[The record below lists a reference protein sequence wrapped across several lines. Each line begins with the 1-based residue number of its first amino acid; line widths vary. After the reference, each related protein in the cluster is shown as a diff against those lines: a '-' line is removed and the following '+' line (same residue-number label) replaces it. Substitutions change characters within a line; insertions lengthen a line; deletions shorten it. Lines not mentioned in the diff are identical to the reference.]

1 MKSLIVEIREFNL
14 MCWNFSILD
23 DKSDE
28 KNTYLVT
35 SKIFQIPNTPSQC
48 VENV

>member
-14 MCWNFSILD
+14 MCWNFNILD

-28 KNTYLVT
+28 KNT
-35 SKIFQIPNTPSQC
+35 
-48 VENV
+48 